1 MRKKKIVSLLLGI
14 SVLVAAVGFG
24 LKYYW
29 DTHLFLDGRVYPR
42 DAVNL
47 DLRGTEISADHY
59 EALREALPGCEI
71 LWDIPFQ
78 GSYYPEDTT
87 ALTVASLTDSDVALL
102 DYFPLLETVN
112 AEDCRD
118 YAQLAALKE
127 RRPSVDISY
136 TVNVDGH
143 AYPQDAQALAIT
155 NITDEEIQ
163 LLQYLP
169 QLSTIDAEQCTDLPQ
184 MMQLRQSC
192 PHCSISYF
200 VPIAG
205 ERFAGDT
212 TELTLTGADIAE
224 LTEQLAY
231 LPQLRNV
238 TLLSPVG
245 DADSLLALPEAYPQV
260 DFFWQMEVLGV
271 TVTSDDLEID
281 LSGISLDSLEP
292 VEAAM
297 EYFPNAQTVI
307 LCDCGIDNET
317 MAAFREK
324 MREQYKV
331 VWSVEVG
338 YLTLR
343 TDDIYYMPGKYN
355 LGVTDEQAYN
365 LRYCEDMI
373 CIDVGH
379 KPVTNC
385 EWAAFMPNLKYLIL
399 ADTAVTDLTPLTGL
413 EHLIYL
419 EIFITQ
425 VKDYSPLLTC
435 TALEDLNLCYTYG
448 DPEPVTRMTWLKRLW
463 WADCT
468 IPVEEFQQMLPDTQ
482 LMFLH
487 HSSTGNGWRQG
498 QNYYDMRDILG
509 MHYMWG

>member
-1 MRKKKIVSLLLGI
+1 MGKRKIVTLLLAAA
-14 SVLVAAVGFG
+14 VLLAAVGFG
-24 LKYYW
+24 IKQYW
-29 DTHLFLDGRVYPR
+29 DTHIFLDGKVYPR
-42 DAVNL
+42 NAASL
-47 DLRGTEISADHY
+47 DLWGTGISAAHY
-59 EALREALPGCEI
+59 EALRKALPACEI
-71 LWDIPFQ
+71 AWDIPFQ
-78 GSYYPEDTT
+78 GAFYSEDTQV
-87 ALTVASLTDSDVALL
+87 LTVTSLTDHDIALL
-102 DYFPLLETVN
+102 NYFPLLETVD
-112 AEDCRD
+112 AADCRD
-118 YAQLAALKE
+118 YAQLAALRE
-127 RRPSVDISY
+127 MRPDVEVHY
-136 TVNVDGH
+136 TIHVDGH
-143 AYPQDAQALAIT
+143 AYPQDTQTLVIAE
-155 NITDEEIQ
+155 ITDEEIQ

-169 QLSTIDAEQCTDLPQ
+169 LLRTIHAEACTDLPQ
-184 MMQLRQSC
+184 VMQLQQQF
-192 PHCSISYF
+192 PDCSIFYR

-205 ERFAGDT
+205 ETFGEST
-212 TELTLTGADIAE
+212 TELTLTGASTAE
-224 LTEQLAY
+224 LIVQLAY
-231 LPQLRNV
+231 LPQLEKV
-238 TLLSPVG
+238 TLFDPVG
-245 DADSLLALPEAYPQV
+245 DAASLLTLLETYAGI

-271 TVTSDDLEID
+271 TVTSEDREID
-281 LSGISLDSLEP
+281 LSGIPLDSPEP

-297 EYFPNAQTVI
+297 EYFPNAEKVI

-324 MREQYKV
+324 MREHYKV

-338 YLTLR
+338 YLTVR
-343 TDDIYYMPGKYN
+343 TDEIYYMPGKYN

-399 ADTAVTDLTPLTGL
+399 ADTGVTDLTPLTGL
-413 EHLIYL
+413 DQLIYL

-425 VKDYSPLLTC
+425 VRDYSPLLTC

-448 DPEPVTRMTWLKRLW
+448 DPEPVMKMTWLKRLW
-463 WADCT
+463 WADCSV
-468 IPVEEFQQMLPDTQ
+468 PVEEFQLMLPDTQ